1 MARADDGFSLS
12 ECLLLVPP
20 VGLRHQSLVKSGH
33 KLLGDIVADLP

>member
-12 ECLLLVPP
+12 ECLLLIPTTI
-20 VGLRHQSLVKSGH
+20 LCHKALVEDGH